1 MGVLLNTTMKKVLSF
16 LTLSVLSFSTF
27 AQQVRPATSSQIYR
41 ELNQLNKLV
50 NVLYLAAHPDDEN
63 TRMLAWLVNDQY
75 INTAYLSLTRGDGG
89 QNILGPHLGPALGL
103 IRTHELLEARK
114 LDGAKQFFTRAVDFG
129 YSKTADETFN
139 HWDKE
144 QLTSDV
150 VWVMRKF
157 RPDVVICRFPP
168 NEQAGHGQH
177 AASAILAHSAFKVVG
192 DKSRYKDQLQHY
204 PAWQPKRIL
213 FNSYRF
219 GSRNTTKADDQQVKV
234 GQYSPLLG
242 MGYGELAG
250 ISRSIHRSQGAGTR
264 SVPGVQTEY
273 FTLVDGKPFNNSIFD
288 GIDTTWGRVGREDIG
303 KAINEIINNY
313 NFTQPEASLP
323 ALLALHK
330 KIQTV
335 KDDYWRAQKLEE
347 LEAIILHCAGFMAE
361 LYTDVPEV
369 TQGQEKSFTLNV
381 IARADLPVALKS
393 IDIPNAD
400 KDLGTV
406 QLPKDELISKE
417 LTIKVSNTQPYTE
430 PYWLSLKQEEY
441 GAYPIPR
448 QTQLGYPNTPN
459 DLVAQLVIDIDGTP
473 ISTTVPLSYKTL
485 DATHGDVVE
494 QLRVVPD
501 INLNFTTDM
510 LITNIDGSVTA
521 DVHIQTNRVI
531 SDGILSIYS
540 KGLKHE
546 VKNINLNANRD
557 TTITV
562 TIPADKIA
570 KLSDKETYLNADLT
584 VGSESFNRQQTT
596 IKYEHLPT
604 LQFYSDAKVK
614 VLRKSWECTAKRI
627 GYIDGAGDDVSELL
641 RLVGLQ
647 VDILEAG
654 DINPQNLANYDAV
667 MVGIRA
673 LNTKPEMSA
682 WMPVLLEY
690 AKQGGT
696 LVMQYNTAHRL
707 VTKEIGPYPITL
719 SYNRVTEEDADVTIL
734 DNSHRL
740 LNYPNKI
747 TQEDFSSWV
756 QERGLY
762 FASEWDD
769 RYTPLFSMH
778 DKDEEAQNGSTLYT
792 QYGEGHYIYTP
803 ISFFRQL
810 PAGNKGA
817 LRLLLNFLS
826 VGK

>member
-1 MGVLLNTTMKKVLSF
+1 MGVSLRTTMKKILSLF
-16 LTLSVLSFSTF
+16 TLSVISISAF

-41 ELNQLNKLV
+41 ELNQLNKLA

-114 LDGAKQFFTRAVDFG
+114 LDGAHQFFSRAVDFG

-157 RPDVVICRFPP
+157 RPDVIICRFPP
-168 NEQAGHGQH
+168 NAQAGHGQH
-177 AASAILAHSAFKVVG
+177 AASAILAHRAFKVVG
-192 DKSRYKDQLQHY
+192 DKTKYKDQLKYY
-204 PAWQPKRIL
+204 PEWQPKRIL
-213 FNSYRF
+213 FNSYKF
-219 GSRNTTKADDQQVKV
+219 GSRNTTTPDDQQVQV

-264 SVPGVQTEY
+264 SIPGVQTEY
-273 FTLVDGKPFNNSIFD
+273 FTLVDGSDFSTSIFD
-288 GIDTTWGRVGREDIG
+288 GIDTTWARVGRNDIG
-303 KAINEIINNY
+303 KHLNDIISKY

-323 ALLALHK
+323 ELLDLYK
-330 KIQTV
+330 EIRSV
-335 KDDYWRAQKLEE
+335 KDDFWREQKSKE

-369 TQGQEKSFTLNV
+369 TRGNTSTYTLNV
-381 IARADLPVALKS
+381 IARANLPMVLQT
-393 IDIPNAD
+393 IQVPNSS
-400 KDLGTV
+400 KDEVNLT
-406 QLPKDELISKE
+406 LTKDELVTKNRSI
-417 LTIKVSNTQPYTE
+417 TIPNDQPYTE
-430 PYWLSLKQEEY
+430 PYWLSEKQKEY
-441 GAYPIPR
+441 GAYPIPK
-448 QTQLGYPNTPN
+448 QTQLGFPNTPN
-459 DLVAQLVIDIDGTP
+459 DLTATLVVSIDGTP
-473 ISTTVPLSYKTL
+473 ITVEVPVSYKTL

-494 QLRVVPD
+494 QLRVVP
-501 INLNFTTDM
+501 NVVLNFNAALLTTND
-510 LITNIDGSVTA
+510 DGSLTA
-521 DVHIQTNRVI
+521 DVHIHANQALHNASLKI
-531 SDGILSIYS
+531 FSNDLS
-540 KGLKHE
+540 KTVTG
-546 VKNINLNANRD
+546 INLGSDRD

-562 TIPADKIA
+562 LVEAATMA
-570 KLSDKETYLNADLT
+570 KAKTGAFELYTELTNGATYNK
-584 VGSESFNRQQTT
+584 QQNT

-604 LQFYSDAKVK
+604 LQFYTTPKVK
-614 VLRKSWECTAKRI
+614 VLRKDWKCTAKRI

-641 RLVGLQ
+641 RLAGLN
-647 VDILEAG
+647 VDLLKPA
-654 DINPQNLANYDAV
+654 DINPQNLAKYDAV

-673 LNTKPEMSA
+673 LNTKPEMAA
-682 WMPVLLEY
+682 WMPILLEY
-690 AKQGGT
+690 TKQGGT

-707 VTKEIGPYPITL
+707 VTDEIGPYAITL

-734 DNSHRL
+734 DNNHKL

-747 TQEDFSSWV
+747 VQEDFNNWV

-762 FASEWDD
+762 FASEWDSH
-769 RYTPLFSMH
+769 YTPLFSMH
-778 DKDEEAQNGSTLYT
+778 DKGEEAQKGSTLYT
-792 QYGEGHYIYTP
+792 KYGEGHYIYTP